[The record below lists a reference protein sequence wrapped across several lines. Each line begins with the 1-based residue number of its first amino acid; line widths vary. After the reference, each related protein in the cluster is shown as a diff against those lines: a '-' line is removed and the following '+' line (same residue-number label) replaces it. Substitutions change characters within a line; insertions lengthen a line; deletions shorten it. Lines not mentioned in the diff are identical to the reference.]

1 MGRRLFPAVWR
12 GDGVHPTAGRPYR
25 AGMARTPWAEY
36 ERAVRV
42 YTEAGA
48 TETVQRIVTSIS
60 RLSRRLDVYYSERF
74 DAIDIARTEWPV
86 LQHLAMAGRN
96 GSANPSRLAEAAGVT
111 ASTMTHRLD
120 RMVERGLVER
130 HPDPGNR
137 TRSQV
142 TLTRAGWELFRTA
155 VLDVESEEAEILAPL
170 SGSERATLARL
181 LEKALAG
188 EANPPGRRQTG
199 RS

>member
-1 MGRRLFPAVWR
+1 MTR
-12 GDGVHPTAGRPYR
+12 
-25 AGMARTPWAEY
+25 RTPWAEY

-48 TETVQRIVTSIS
+48 AETVQRIVTAIS
-60 RLSRRLDVYYSERF
+60 RLSRRLDVFYNERF
-74 DAIDIARTEWPV
+74 EALDIERAEWPV
-86 LQHLAMAGRN
+86 LQALAMEGR
-96 GSANPSRLAEAAGVT
+96 GGHSNPSRLADAAGVS

-130 HPDPGNR
+130 SPDPENR
-137 TRSQV
+137 TRMTV
-142 TLTRAGWELFRTA
+142 ALTRTGWDRFRSA
-155 VLDVESEEAEILAPL
+155 VLDAESEETGIFAPL
-170 SGSERATLARL
+170 TDSERSTLARL

-188 EANPPGRRQTG
+188 TSPEGRR